1 MGSENIRIREIKPVL
16 SDYISKSRE
25 LLKISAVPDE
35 DAIHDIRVLMKK
47 SRAVLKLAGPMNSSG
62 LQDRDLISLKRVG
75 QIMCH
80 WRDKSVHRKTLRGL
94 RKDYPALFSKVG
106 SDEKIAVLMRKPEVI
121 AEPDKEMASGL
132 IEIDDLLNKTFFR
145 IRFNDMRKIETAY
158 LLENLELSFEKVRN
172 IYLECRN
179 HPRPEKIHKF
189 RKLSKDLLYQ
199 MYFFRPV
206 NRTEIKQLEKR
217 LERMTL
223 NLGKYN
229 DLQQLLAELE
239 YKWPDEKILPAL
251 IELAIIIKGLQDQY
265 LIKVWKDAYLCFTPG
280 RDMQNFLGFNQH

>member
-1 MGSENIRIREIKPVL
+1 MGSDNIRIREIKPVL

-35 DAIHDIRVLMKK
+35 DSIHDIRVLMKK
-47 SRAVLKLAGPMNSSG
+47 SRAVLKLAGAMNPSG
-62 LQDRDLISLKRVG
+62 LQERDLWSLKRVG

-94 RKDYPALFSKVG
+94 RKDYPALFSKVE
-106 SDEKIAVLMRKPEVI
+106 SIEIIVALMRKPELV
-121 AEPDKEMASGL
+121 AEPGEEMARGL
-132 IEIDDLLNKTFFR
+132 REIVDLLNKTFFR
-145 IRFNDMRKIETAY
+145 IRFSEIHKIETTY
-158 LLENLELSFEKVRN
+158 LLGNLELSFEKVRN

-179 HPRPEKIHKF
+179 STRPEKIHKF

-199 MYFFRPV
+199 IYFFRPLKP
-206 NRTEIKQLEKR
+206 TGIKHFEKR

-229 DLQQLLAELE
+229 DLQQLLIELN
-239 YKWPDEKILPAL
+239 YKWHDENVLPAL
-251 IELAIIIKGLQDQY
+251 IELAIIIKGIQDQH
-265 LIKVWKDAYLCFTPG
+265 LQKVWKDAYSYFAPG
-280 RDMQNFLGFNQH
+280 KDLQSILGLNEH